1 MSSSSRH
8 LLVILLAVCLSNTAI
23 AGPLAY
29 TTCIASCMGWT
40 VPTAAAATAGIG
52 GLIVS
57 AGCAIVCAPALI
69 APTP

>member
-1 MSSSSRH
+1 MSGSSRH
-8 LLVILLAVCLSNTAI
+8 FLFILLVICLLNAAT

-40 VPTAAAATAGIG
+40 VPAAAAATAGVG
-52 GLIVS
+52 GLIIS
-57 AGCAIVCAPALI
+57 AVCAVLCAPVLV